1 MRDFVV
7 HSIPGSPYGR
17 AVLVAL
23 EEKGVAYRYAAMAP
37 GDHRGAAHLARNPF
51 GRIPVLEH
59 GDFTLYETAAILRYL
74 DRIFPEPALTPSGA
88 QPAARMDQLMNICDW
103 YFFQGVGNVIAFE
116 RVVGPA
122 LRGKTPDE
130 AAIAAAMPN
139 ARVVFGELARLLG
152 EKAYFCGEGL
162 SLADVMLAPHVDF
175 FPGIPEW
182 DELAGPHAHL
192 QAWLARM
199 NARPSMQ
206 ATTWG
211 KLREMAEA
219 A

>member
-17 AVLVAL
+17 AVLLAL
-23 EEKGVAYRYAAMAP
+23 EEKGVAYRFAAMAP
-37 GDHRGAAHLARNPF
+37 GDHRSAAYLAKHPF
-51 GRIPVLEH
+51 GRVPVLEH

-74 DRIFPEPALTPSGA
+74 ERIFPEPALTPLGA

-130 AAIAAAMPN
+130 AAIAAAMPD
-139 ARVVFGELARLLG
+139 ARRVFGELARLLG
-152 EKAYFCGEGL
+152 DKPYFCGPDL

-182 DELAGPHAHL
+182 DELTGEHAHL

-199 NARPSMQ
+199 NARPSMK
-206 ATTWG
+206 ATTWS
-211 KLREMAEA
+211 KLRDMATA

>member
-17 AVLVAL
+17 AVLMGL
-23 EEKGVAYRYAAMAP
+23 EEKGVAYRLAAMAP
-37 GDHRGAAHLARNPF
+37 GEHRGALHLARNPF

-74 DRIFPEPALTPSGA
+74 DRLFPEPALTPSGVRE
-88 QPAARMDQLMNICDW
+88 AARMDQLMNICDW
-103 YFFQGVGNVIAFE
+103 YFFQGVGNVIAWE
-116 RVVGPA
+116 RVVGPV

-130 AAIAAAMPN
+130 DAIAAAMPD
-139 ARVVFGELARLLG
+139 ARRVFGELARFLG
-152 EKAYFCGEGL
+152 DKSYFCGTDI

-175 FPGIPEW
+175 FVGIPEW
-182 DELAGPHAHL
+182 QELAGGHPHL
-192 QAWLARM
+192 QAWIARM
-199 NARPSMQ
+199 NARESMQ

-211 KLREMAEA
+211 KLRELAVA